1 MARLNPAAI
10 TTAPSQE
17 PFTLRPLI
25 RQMLSTRRCI
35 SGSIFIVEGID
46 VIPVPAATPEDD
58 DTHAIRLVLG
68 DGELCIQALLH
79 PDMFYLVDKRDVF
92 VGCCEEEGEEKQDKG
107 KDDEKGM
114 VYLIVNEL
122 ETAGWNESYMAMW
135 RRHEKGKH
143 VERPAEASPSAET
156 PSRSRFQDKGKAQAP
171 GPMDD
176 NDDGN
181 DDDDD
186 DDDLEN
192 AFEAFEARTF
202 PLRNTTPK
210 KPAASNA
217 RAAAAAEASD
227 KSQQQPIA
235 LPKDWHN
242 HQVPLKL
249 TTLRLIPHLPYA
261 QNWSVN
267 VLAIVASLS
276 PVEPSHLPPGKQRTA
291 RITDPST
298 AKQVHL
304 TVFLDPD
311 EFTPRV
317 GSAVL
322 LVGVKNHRFDGGS
335 LKKYA
340 SDGNRDSGRRWWFE
354 DPWELS
360 WLDLAGIK
368 SWWQGMEEL
377 KQPKHGSVAPNP
389 KQRRRRESL
398 DAFLDSLSSWDLLYM
413 RNRFRDGQIK
423 MEGFAGLRELP
434 PEVFASIVPH
444 LRLQDVLS
452 CFLVSKDWRE
462 AWTQGVVS
470 TFLCRRFFPG
480 LLELYGGDVPD
491 RHELFLASARRYLRK
506 HFISRNKRSFVS
518 WDVGWSSDYFLNHEE
533 APPNRQLG
541 DLRMVDFGFAP
552 LTVCYSSGKVA
563 WQPDNCHLF
572 VDDLYTRERARFS
585 FGVDFISGRPLQL
598 QAVTDSLVVLASSSP
613 QYRDRGIPD
622 NGQTITVFHLQ
633 NRLSK
638 NVVLPGKFARCYAQG
653 DMVAFVTKQGHVV
666 IWGWSDTAI
675 ELETDQGDYFYQPNG
690 WERDLGGVPGIMFH
704 PTDTDIVFAAYLNSP
719 APPDPRIHTIVVVK
733 FEHGLPVARFESE
746 LSHDEYRRH
755 PDSRHSCPAMRLTL
769 SCEKVNAYGGYA
781 IGNVQYVLHK
791 EGAPWQESDAKK
803 NAEWLC
809 VCFNVLTESFVH
821 TKYESHRRPYP
832 QQVKHFDLCAW
843 EDQFIIAWF
852 DEYLVSRH
860 YSYGMQ
866 WLEASPAEED
876 ECPRTSEV
884 DDRTR
889 RQRADVAAYMFEIG
903 FARRIFVDN
912 DFLLITTGQGYMLL
926 TCNDEIDLPGIVTLD
941 LNGMPDTSKNPPWP
955 VTGER
960 IEPPR
965 LPGSWDTRKVT
976 SLEKIPGATDE
987 T

>member
-1 MARLNPAAI
+1 MARLNPSAI

-17 PFTLRPLI
+17 PFTLQPLI
-25 RQMLSTRRCI
+25 RQMLSTRRCT

-46 VIPVPAATPEDD
+46 VIPVPAATPADD
-58 DTHAIRLVLG
+58 DSHAVRLVLG

-79 PDMFYLVDKRDVF
+79 PDMFYLVEKRDVF
-92 VGCCEEEGEEKQDKG
+92 VGCCEEDAREERD

-114 VYLIVNEL
+114 VYLIINEL

-135 RRHEKGKH
+135 RRRERGKDAAGA
-143 VERPAEASPSAET
+143 EDAEQPAVT
-156 PSRSRFQDKGKAQAP
+156 PTTARFQDKGKAETRRP
-171 GPMDD
+171 LDD
-176 NDDGN
+176 N

-186 DDDLEN
+186 EDDEDLEN

-202 PLRNTTPK
+202 PVRRATPK
-210 KPAASNA
+210 KPAASNDA
-217 RAAAAAEASD
+217 RETAAASD
-227 KSQQQPIA
+227 KPQQQQQPIA
-235 LPKDWHN
+235 LPRDWHD
-242 HQVPLKL
+242 QQTPLKL

-276 PVEPSHLPPGKQRTA
+276 PVEPSHLAPGKQRTA
-291 RITDPST
+291 RIADPST

-311 EFTPRV
+311 GFTPRV

-340 SDGNRDSGRRWWFE
+340 SDGNGRWWFE
-354 DPWELS
+354 DPWDMS
-360 WLDLAGIK
+360 WLDVAGIK
-368 SWWQGMEEL
+368 SWWQG
-377 KQPKHGSVAPNP
+377 KQQPKHRFPVPSSKPS
-389 KQRRRRESL
+389 RRRESL
-398 DAFLDSLSSWDLLYM
+398 DAFLDSLSPWDLLYI
-413 RNRFRDGQIK
+413 RNRFRDGHVK
-423 MEGFAGLRELP
+423 MEGFAGLRQLP

-444 LRLQDVLS
+444 LRLQDVLN

-491 RHELFLASARRYLRK
+491 RHELFLASAKRYLRK
-506 HFISRNKRSFVS
+506 HFISRSKRSFVS
-518 WDVGWSSDYFLNHEE
+518 WDVGWSSDYFISSEE
-533 APPNRQLG
+533 APPSRQLG
-541 DLRMVDFGFAP
+541 DLRKVDFGFAP
-552 LTVCYSSGKVA
+552 LTICYSDGKVA

-585 FGVDFISGRPLQL
+585 FGVDFVSGRPLQL
-598 QAVTDSLVVLASSSP
+598 QAVTDSLVILASSSP
-613 QYRDRGIPD
+613 QYRDRNVPD

-638 NVVLPGKFARCYAQG
+638 NVVLPGKFAQCYAQG

-666 IWGWSDTAI
+666 IWGWSDTAY
-675 ELETDQGDYFYQPNG
+675 ELEIDHGEHFHQPNG
-690 WERDLGGVPGIMFH
+690 WEKDLGGVPGVIFH
-704 PTDTDIVFAAYLNSP
+704 PTDTDIVFAGWLNSP
-719 APPDPRIHTIVVVK
+719 PPLDSRIHTIVVIK
-733 FEHGLPVARFESE
+733 FDRGVPVARFETS
-746 LSHDEYRRH
+746 LSLPGYRRH

-769 SCEKVNAYGGYA
+769 SCHKIDNYGGYS
-781 IGNVQYVLHK
+781 IGIVQFVLLE
-791 EGAPWQESDAKK
+791 EGAPWEEEDNKK
-803 NAEWLC
+803 NPEWLC
-809 VCFNVLTESFVH
+809 ICFNVLTESFAQN
-821 TKYESHRRPYP
+821 KYESRRRPYP
-832 QQVKHFDLCAW
+832 PTVKHFDLCVW

-866 WLEASPAEED
+866 WLVASPADED
-876 ECPRTSEV
+876 GCPRISEL
-884 DDRTR
+884 DAASLR
-889 RQRADVAAYMFEIG
+889 RRSDIAGYMFEIG

-926 TCNDEIDLPGIVTLD
+926 TCNDEIDLPGIISTDEDGV
-941 LNGMPDTSKNPPWP
+941 PEISKNPPWP
-955 VTGER
+955 VQGER

-965 LPGSWDTRKVT
+965 LLSSWDTRKVT
-976 SLEKIPGATDE
+976 SLEKISGNTDE

>member
-10 TTAPSQE
+10 TPAPSQE
-17 PFTLRPLI
+17 PFTLQPLI

-79 PDMFYLVDKRDVF
+79 PDMFDLVEKRDVF
-92 VGCCEEEGEEKQDKG
+92 VGCCVREEDEKEEREKE
-107 KDDEKGM
+107 DEKGM

-135 RRHEKGKH
+135 RRHEKGKDAADA
-143 VERPAEASPSAET
+143 EQPAVT
-156 PSRSRFQDKGKAQAP
+156 PTKARFQDRGKIQTP
-171 GPMDD
+171 GPLDD
-176 NDDGN
+176 NDG
-181 DDDDD
+181 DDDGDE
-186 DDDLEN
+186 DLEN

-202 PLRNTTPK
+202 PVRKTTPK

-217 RAAAAAEASD
+217 RAIAAASD

-235 LPKDWHN
+235 LPKDWHD

-291 RITDPST
+291 RIADPST

-304 TVFLDPD
+304 TVFLDP
-311 EFTPRV
+311 EGFTPRV

-340 SDGNRDSGRRWWFE
+340 SDGKRDDRRWWFE
-354 DPWELS
+354 DPWDMS
-360 WLDLAGIK
+360 WLDVAGIK
-368 SWWQGMEEL
+368 SWWQGTQQL
-377 KQPKHGSVAPNP
+377 KLRQKQPKHRFIVPSSKP
-389 KQRRRRESL
+389 RRRRESL
-398 DAFLDSLSSWDLLYM
+398 DAFLDSLSPWDLLYM
-413 RNRFRDGQIK
+413 RNRFRDGHIK

-444 LRLQDVLS
+444 LQLQDVLN

-491 RHELFLASARRYLRK
+491 RHELFLASAKRYLRK
-506 HFISRNKRSFVS
+506 HFITRSKRSFVS
-518 WDVGWSSDYFLNHEE
+518 WDVGWSSDYFISREE
-533 APPNRQLG
+533 APPSRQLG
-541 DLRMVDFGFAP
+541 DLRKVDFGFAP
-552 LTVCYSSGKVA
+552 LTICYSNGKIA

-572 VDDLYTRERARFS
+572 VDDLYTKERARFS

-598 QAVTDSLVVLASSSP
+598 QAVTDSLVILASSSP
-613 QYRDRGIPD
+613 QYRDRNVPD
-622 NGQTITVFHLQ
+622 NGQTITVFHLE

-638 NVVLPGKFARCYAQG
+638 NVVLPGKFAQCYAQG

-666 IWGWSDTAI
+666 IWGWSDTAY
-675 ELETDQGDYFYQPNG
+675 ELEIDHGEHFHQPNG
-690 WERDLGGVPGIMFH
+690 WEKDLGGVPGVMFH
-704 PTDTDIVFAAYLNSP
+704 PTDTDIVFAGWLNSP

-733 FEHGLPVARFESE
+733 FDRGVPVARFETS
-746 LSHDEYRRH
+746 LSHPEYRRH

-769 SCEKVNAYGGYA
+769 SCHKMNDYGGYA
-781 IGNVQYVLHK
+781 IGIVQFVLLK
-791 EGAPWQESDAKK
+791 EGDPWEESDNQK
-803 NAEWLC
+803 NPEWLC
-809 VCFNVLTESFVH
+809 ICFNVLTESFVQN
-821 TKYESHRRPYP
+821 KYESRRRPYP
-832 QQVKHFDLCAW
+832 PTVKHFDLCAW

-866 WLEASPAEED
+866 WLEASPANED
-876 ECPRTSEV
+876 GCPRIGEV
-884 DDRTR
+884 DAATR
-889 RQRADVAAYMFEIG
+889 RHRSDIAGYMFEIG

-912 DFLLITTGQGYMLL
+912 DFLIITTGQGYMVL
-926 TCNDEIDLPGIVTLD
+926 TCNDEIDLPGIISTDEDGV
-941 LNGMPDTSKNPPWP
+941 PEFSKNPPWP
-955 VTGER
+955 VQGER

-965 LPGSWDTRKVT
+965 LLGSWDTRKVT
-976 SLEKIPGATDE
+976 SLEKISGNTDE